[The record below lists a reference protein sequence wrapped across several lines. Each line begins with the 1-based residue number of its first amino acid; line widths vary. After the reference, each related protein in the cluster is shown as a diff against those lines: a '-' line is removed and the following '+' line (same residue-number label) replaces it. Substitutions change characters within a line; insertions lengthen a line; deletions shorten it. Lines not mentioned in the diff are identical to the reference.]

1 MARPALT
8 ERRKAQTRREIAESA
23 LGLFAR
29 HGYEAVSVEAIAEE
43 AGVSLR
49 TFYRYFSAKDEVLS
63 PIITDGIDEF
73 AQHITRRPAAEN
85 LATAVQLA
93 YQEISPA
100 VEPRSVQA
108 LIQLLI
114 DVPAL
119 QARWLHDLR
128 TIEAALVPI
137 VRQRA
142 QRPLT
147 NDQAQLT
154 AAAIVTGLRV
164 ALEQS
169 TRGASPE
176 PLTDTLGHAL
186 RYLRAGANL

>member
-1 MARPALT
+1 M
-8 ERRKAQTRREIAESA
+8 
-23 LGLFAR
+23 
-29 HGYEAVSVEAIAEE
+29 
-43 AGVSLR
+43 
-49 TFYRYFSAKDEVLS
+49 
-63 PIITDGIDEF
+63 
-73 AQHITRRPAAEN
+73 
-85 LATAVQLA
+85 
-93 YQEISPA
+93 
-100 VEPRSVQA
+100 
-108 LIQLLI
+108 
-114 DVPAL
+114 PAL

>member
-23 LGLFAR
+23 LGLFVR

-100 VEPRSVQA
+100 VEPEASRRSSSCSSMCRPSR
-108 LIQLLI
+108 
-114 DVPAL
+114 PAGCTTY
-119 QARWLHDLR
+119 ARS
-128 TIEAALVPI
+128 
-137 VRQRA
+137 
-142 QRPLT
+142 RP
-147 NDQAQLT
+147 
-154 AAAIVTGLRV
+154 
-164 ALEQS
+164 
-169 TRGASPE
+169 P
-176 PLTDTLGHAL
+176 
-186 RYLRAGANL
+186 